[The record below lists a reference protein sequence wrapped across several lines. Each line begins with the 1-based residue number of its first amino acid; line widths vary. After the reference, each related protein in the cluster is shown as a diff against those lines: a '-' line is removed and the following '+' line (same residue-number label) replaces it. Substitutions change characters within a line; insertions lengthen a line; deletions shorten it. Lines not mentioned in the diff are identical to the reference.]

1 MQMRGQRTT
10 TKKEDNRGGRGT
22 KAQPIEHCVGAV
34 EMHEA
39 AGTHAPQNGHNRA
52 SFEKGPCAFDAEVL
66 ELCAFPSVPRH
77 PCVVTVHLA
86 QVLEKCART
95 HVVACAMVM

>member
-1 MQMRGQRTT
+1 MQMRGQRNT

-22 KAQPIEHCVGAV
+22 KAQPIEHCVSAV
-34 EMHEA
+34 EMHEV
-39 AGTHAPQNGHNRA
+39 AGTRARHNVHNHM
-52 SFEKGPCAFDAEVL
+52 SFGKGPCAFDAEVV
-66 ELCAFPSVPRH
+66 ELCAFLSVPRH

-95 HVVACAMVM
+95 HVFACAMVM